1 MLSRRRFLQ
10 LVASSI
16 VALAARPKEVFAST
30 GNIDGEQIQFTSE
43 IAQELAD
50 KYIKGLLGYSYT
62 PSDPIPFVDV
72 DGFPLGYIVPVVTSN
87 RAAGYLVL
95 DASDDEILTGY
106 RFGDGLVSPMDRGGD
121 LGVESYS
128 FNNPVVMINPFEFG
142 VQSLDG
148 SITTNCGRTIP
159 AVSIEGRPV
168 VLSNKP
174 SSWNDVVIYATQMQD
189 YTVSGFRSI
198 SQFMSYDE
206 SEIKRLTA
214 HYACMVTAF
223 SNVAELYGIANLY
236 SDPSQYMQIWSYT
249 NTHALSDEEQTVPGV
264 VLGGTPI
271 STCATGFTNYCASR
285 GSTLIARTVS
295 SPAIASIQ
303 NEINSNRPN
312 VLHASLYNG
321 SAHSVTAEAYATL
334 TGKKTGETRQMIGI
348 ADGWNSSLSF
358 LKYDQSYYAW
368 TYGTT
373 FSK

>member
-72 DGFPLGYIVPVVTSN
+72 DGSPLGYIVPVVTSN

-128 FNNPVVMINPFEFG
+128 FNNPVVMIKPFEFG

-159 AVSIEGRPV
+159 AVSIEGR
-168 VLSNKP
+168 LSFYLNKP
-174 SSWNDVVIYATQMQD
+174 SSWNDVVIYATQSRITQYLDFVPFLSLCHM
-189 YTVSGFRSI
+189 
-198 SQFMSYDE
+198 M
-206 SEIKRLTA
+206 KARLRGLPPT
-214 HYACMVTAF
+214 MLVLVTAF
-223 SNVAELYGIANLY
+223 SERCG
-236 SDPSQYMQIWSYT
+236 
-249 NTHALSDEEQTVPGV
+249 TVWHCQF
-264 VLGGTPI
+264 I
-271 STCATGFTNYCASR
+271 
-285 GSTLIARTVS
+285 
-295 SPAIASIQ
+295 
-303 NEINSNRPN
+303 
-312 VLHASLYNG
+312 
-321 SAHSVTAEAYATL
+321 
-334 TGKKTGETRQMIGI
+334 
-348 ADGWNSSLSF
+348 
-358 LKYDQSYYAW
+358 
-368 TYGTT
+368 
-373 FSK
+373 

>member
-1 MLSRRRFLQ
+1 
-10 LVASSI
+10 
-16 VALAARPKEVFAST
+16 
-30 GNIDGEQIQFTSE
+30 
-43 IAQELAD
+43 
-50 KYIKGLLGYSYT
+50 
-62 PSDPIPFVDV
+62 
-72 DGFPLGYIVPVVTSN
+72 
-87 RAAGYLVL
+87 
-95 DASDDEILTGY
+95 
-106 RFGDGLVSPMDRGGD
+106 MDRGGD

-236 SDPSQYMQIWSYT
+236 SDPSQYMQIWNYT
-249 NTHALSDEEQTVPGV
+249 NTHALSAEEQTVPGV

-271 STCATGFTNYCASR
+271 STCATGVYKLLRKQRKCSY
-285 GSTLIARTVS
+285 
-295 SPAIASIQ
+295 
-303 NEINSNRPN
+303 RPHC
-312 VLHASLYNG
+312 LLSGYRE
-321 SAHSVTAEAYATL
+321 HS
-334 TGKKTGETRQMIGI
+334 K
-348 ADGWNSSLSF
+348 
-358 LKYDQSYYAW
+358 
-368 TYGTT
+368 
-373 FSK
+373 

>member
-50 KYIKGLLGYSYT
+50 KYIKGLLGSSYT

-72 DGFPLGYIVPVVTSN
+72 DGSPLGYIVPVVTFN

-223 SNVAELYGIANLY
+223 
-236 SDPSQYMQIWSYT
+236 
-249 NTHALSDEEQTVPGV
+249 
-264 VLGGTPI
+264 
-271 STCATGFTNYCASR
+271 
-285 GSTLIARTVS
+285 
-295 SPAIASIQ
+295 
-303 NEINSNRPN
+303 
-312 VLHASLYNG
+312 
-321 SAHSVTAEAYATL
+321 
-334 TGKKTGETRQMIGI
+334 
-348 ADGWNSSLSF
+348 
-358 LKYDQSYYAW
+358 
-368 TYGTT
+368 
-373 FSK
+373 

>member
-50 KYIKGLLGYSYT
+50 KYIKGLLGSSYT

-72 DGFPLGYIVPVVTSN
+72 DGSPLGYIVPVVTSN

-121 LGVESYS
+121 LGVEPYS

-198 SQFMSYDE
+198 SQFMSYD
-206 SEIKRLTA
+206 
-214 HYACMVTAF
+214 
-223 SNVAELYGIANLY
+223 
-236 SDPSQYMQIWSYT
+236 
-249 NTHALSDEEQTVPGV
+249 
-264 VLGGTPI
+264 
-271 STCATGFTNYCASR
+271 
-285 GSTLIARTVS
+285 
-295 SPAIASIQ
+295 
-303 NEINSNRPN
+303 
-312 VLHASLYNG
+312 
-321 SAHSVTAEAYATL
+321 
-334 TGKKTGETRQMIGI
+334 
-348 ADGWNSSLSF
+348 
-358 LKYDQSYYAW
+358 
-368 TYGTT
+368 
-373 FSK
+373 

>member
-1 MLSRRRFLQ
+1 
-10 LVASSI
+10 
-16 VALAARPKEVFAST
+16 
-30 GNIDGEQIQFTSE
+30 
-43 IAQELAD
+43 
-50 KYIKGLLGYSYT
+50 
-62 PSDPIPFVDV
+62 
-72 DGFPLGYIVPVVTSN
+72 
-87 RAAGYLVL
+87 
-95 DASDDEILTGY
+95 
-106 RFGDGLVSPMDRGGD
+106 
-121 LGVESYS
+121 
-128 FNNPVVMINPFEFG
+128 MINPFEFG

-236 SDPSQYMQIWSYT
+236 SDPSQYMQIWNYT

-264 VLGGTPI
+264 VLGGTP
-271 STCATGFTNYCASR
+271 N
-285 GSTLIARTVS
+285 LIARTVS
-295 SPAIASIQ
+295 SPAIVNIQ

>member
-72 DGFPLGYIVPVVTSN
+72 DGSPLGYIVPVVTSN

-236 SDPSQYMQIWSYT
+236 SDPSQYMQIWNCLLYT
-249 NTHALSDEEQTVPGV
+249 
-264 VLGGTPI
+264 
-271 STCATGFTNYCASR
+271 
-285 GSTLIARTVS
+285 
-295 SPAIASIQ
+295 SPSP
-303 NEINSNRPN
+303 RD
-312 VLHASLYNG
+312 
-321 SAHSVTAEAYATL
+321 
-334 TGKKTGETRQMIGI
+334 TR
-348 ADGWNSSLSF
+348 
-358 LKYDQSYYAW
+358 
-368 TYGTT
+368 
-373 FSK
+373 

>member
-72 DGFPLGYIVPVVTSN
+72 DGSPLGYIVPVVTSN

-174 SSWNDVVIYATQMQD
+174 SKLERCCKFRALKCRITQYLDFVPFLSLCHM
-189 YTVSGFRSI
+189 
-198 SQFMSYDE
+198 M
-206 SEIKRLTA
+206 KARL
-214 HYACMVTAF
+214 
-223 SNVAELYGIANLY
+223 
-236 SDPSQYMQIWSYT
+236 
-249 NTHALSDEEQTVPGV
+249 
-264 VLGGTPI
+264 
-271 STCATGFTNYCASR
+271 R
-285 GSTLIARTVS
+285 GLPPTMLV
-295 SPAIASIQ
+295 
-303 NEINSNRPN
+303 
-312 VLHASLYNG
+312 
-321 SAHSVTAEAYATL
+321 
-334 TGKKTGETRQMIGI
+334 
-348 ADGWNSSLSF
+348 W
-358 LKYDQSYYAW
+358 
-368 TYGTT
+368 
-373 FSK
+373 

>member
-43 IAQELAD
+43 IAQDLAD

-72 DGFPLGYIVPVVTSN
+72 DGSPLGYIVPVVTSN

-236 SDPSQYMQIWSYT
+236 
-249 NTHALSDEEQTVPGV
+249 LS
-264 VLGGTPI
+264 
-271 STCATGFTNYCASR
+271 
-285 GSTLIARTVS
+285 LIH
-295 SPAIASIQ
+295 I
-303 NEINSNRPN
+303 
-312 VLHASLYNG
+312 
-321 SAHSVTAEAYATL
+321 
-334 TGKKTGETRQMIGI
+334 
-348 ADGWNSSLSF
+348 
-358 LKYDQSYYAW
+358 
-368 TYGTT
+368 
-373 FSK
+373 